1 MTALHA
7 DVLVLGGGLA
17 ATWAASAAAQAGAQV
32 VLADKG
38 FCGVSSVMATA
49 GLGQYR
55 RDSGWGA
62 HRGDPAHANESWRMD
77 EVFARAREI
86 TKEA

>member
-1 MTALHA
+1 MTSLHA

-17 ATWAASAAAQAGAQV
+17 GR
-32 VLADKG
+32 
-38 FCGVSSVMATA
+38 
-49 GLGQYR
+49 YR
-55 RDSGWGA
+55 RDSGWDA

-86 TKEA
+86 AKEV

>member
-1 MTALHA
+1 
-7 DVLVLGGGLA
+7 
-17 ATWAASAAAQAGAQV
+17 
-32 VLADKG
+32 
-38 FCGVSSVMATA
+38 MATT